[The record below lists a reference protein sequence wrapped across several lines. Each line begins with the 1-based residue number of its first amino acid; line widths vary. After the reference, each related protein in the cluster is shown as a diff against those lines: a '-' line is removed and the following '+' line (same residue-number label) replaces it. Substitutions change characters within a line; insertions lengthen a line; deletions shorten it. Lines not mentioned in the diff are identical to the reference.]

1 MIVIIF
7 ITPNFA
13 EGYYESSWNLIDSDS
28 QNNYNAAII
37 DENGDA
43 WVFGDDGEIIF
54 GEKMGE
60 WIQFDSPTN
69 EDLKAAYANQELIV
83 AAGNNGSVI
92 YKQYSSENWIEIK
105 MDNLIDAH
113 SVSINSNNEIFIV
126 SDNGEIWCFKQQN
139 WIKIESLVSEDLNDI
154 VFEGERGLI
163 SGSSGLI
170 LGSENNGETWEIRET
185 PEEVSNSN
193 IISIGFYGMNRG
205 YAITSDGQILK
216 STQEALTTTVGYYWY
231 LKEIE
236 SENMSTTLGINLTSI
251 EVLSTT
257 KILLS
262 GENGYIAL
270 SKDGGNI
277 VGPQLLPIEGD
288 FTINDIAMK
297 TAFLGIIVGDNGTI
311 LYTENGGQD
320 NALGFEI
327 MDLSDF
333 SEFVDFTKDNL
344 LEGLKATV
352 KIVIIG
358 ILLGFFLGIVLAMC
372 KTAPTTL
379 KQMIEG
385 DLERTLIL
393 FWLIIPVII
402 IGSRI
407 HGMGMG
413 VVLFLGI
420 GILISILNYYVNKNK
435 IDNEGFLGISISNNH
450 RTMMIR
456 LLGLTLLLGV
466 PFAEEWGIKGGIVCV
481 YSALSDFHAFHLG
494 SNTFKLSAQVAYIF
508 APIGNPDAFFRMI
521 FGIGL
526 TYLGVLF
533 LTSNGSFEKKKIPYG
548 RPILVLLLWLVI
560 LTEILVDFDI
570 TGKNS
575 STFLGIFGWRVFLI
589 FIGLLITKRILPEG
603 LSSITKGTDNKIIIE
618 PWKIRPLQTI
628 ATLYTDFF
636 RNTPL
641 LVQFMFIHFGLQL
654 GKHIQNIGVDITS
667 DLFTISS
674 YLGPLDNLISPMIDY
689 VKESLFGPGKRSFL
703 SAIFALGLNSAAYQ
717 CETIRGAIA
726 AIPSGQM
733 EAGRSI
739 GLTYMGTMR
748 LIILPQAIRICIPPL
763 GNEMVNLV
771 LNSSL
776 ASVIAYT
783 ELTRQGKLIVAITF
797 QIFWT
802 WGMVMIAYFVVTWS
816 LALLLRRLEE
826 KTRIPGLGISGG
838 N

>member
-352 KIVIIG
+352 KIVIFG

-420 GILISILNYYVNKNK
+420 DILI
-435 IDNEGFLGISISNNH
+435 
-450 RTMMIR
+450 
-456 LLGLTLLLGV
+456 
-466 PFAEEWGIKGGIVCV
+466 
-481 YSALSDFHAFHLG
+481 
-494 SNTFKLSAQVAYIF
+494 
-508 APIGNPDAFFRMI
+508 
-521 FGIGL
+521 
-526 TYLGVLF
+526 
-533 LTSNGSFEKKKIPYG
+533 
-548 RPILVLLLWLVI
+548 
-560 LTEILVDFDI
+560 
-570 TGKNS
+570 
-575 STFLGIFGWRVFLI
+575 
-589 FIGLLITKRILPEG
+589 
-603 LSSITKGTDNKIIIE
+603 
-618 PWKIRPLQTI
+618 
-628 ATLYTDFF
+628 
-636 RNTPL
+636 
-641 LVQFMFIHFGLQL
+641 
-654 GKHIQNIGVDITS
+654 
-667 DLFTISS
+667 
-674 YLGPLDNLISPMIDY
+674 
-689 VKESLFGPGKRSFL
+689 
-703 SAIFALGLNSAAYQ
+703 
-717 CETIRGAIA
+717 
-726 AIPSGQM
+726 
-733 EAGRSI
+733 
-739 GLTYMGTMR
+739 
-748 LIILPQAIRICIPPL
+748 
-763 GNEMVNLV
+763 
-771 LNSSL
+771 
-776 ASVIAYT
+776 
-783 ELTRQGKLIVAITF
+783 
-797 QIFWT
+797 
-802 WGMVMIAYFVVTWS
+802 
-816 LALLLRRLEE
+816 
-826 KTRIPGLGISGG
+826 
-838 N
+838 

>member
-277 VGPQLLPIEGD
+277 VDPQLLPIEG
-288 FTINDIAMK
+288 
-297 TAFLGIIVGDNGTI
+297 
-311 LYTENGGQD
+311 
-320 NALGFEI
+320 
-327 MDLSDF
+327 LS
-333 SEFVDFTKDNL
+333 
-344 LEGLKATV
+344 
-352 KIVIIG
+352 
-358 ILLGFFLGIVLAMC
+358 
-372 KTAPTTL
+372 
-379 KQMIEG
+379 
-385 DLERTLIL
+385 LI
-393 FWLIIPVII
+393 
-402 IGSRI
+402 
-407 HGMGMG
+407 
-413 VVLFLGI
+413 
-420 GILISILNYYVNKNK
+420 
-435 IDNEGFLGISISNNH
+435 
-450 RTMMIR
+450 
-456 LLGLTLLLGV
+456 
-466 PFAEEWGIKGGIVCV
+466 
-481 YSALSDFHAFHLG
+481 
-494 SNTFKLSAQVAYIF
+494 
-508 APIGNPDAFFRMI
+508 
-521 FGIGL
+521 
-526 TYLGVLF
+526 
-533 LTSNGSFEKKKIPYG
+533 
-548 RPILVLLLWLVI
+548 
-560 LTEILVDFDI
+560 
-570 TGKNS
+570 
-575 STFLGIFGWRVFLI
+575 
-589 FIGLLITKRILPEG
+589 
-603 LSSITKGTDNKIIIE
+603 
-618 PWKIRPLQTI
+618 
-628 ATLYTDFF
+628 
-636 RNTPL
+636 
-641 LVQFMFIHFGLQL
+641 
-654 GKHIQNIGVDITS
+654 HI
-667 DLFTISS
+667 
-674 YLGPLDNLISPMIDY
+674 
-689 VKESLFGPGKRSFL
+689 
-703 SAIFALGLNSAAYQ
+703 
-717 CETIRGAIA
+717 
-726 AIPSGQM
+726 
-733 EAGRSI
+733 
-739 GLTYMGTMR
+739 
-748 LIILPQAIRICIPPL
+748 
-763 GNEMVNLV
+763 
-771 LNSSL
+771 
-776 ASVIAYT
+776 
-783 ELTRQGKLIVAITF
+783 
-797 QIFWT
+797 
-802 WGMVMIAYFVVTWS
+802 
-816 LALLLRRLEE
+816 
-826 KTRIPGLGISGG
+826 
-838 N
+838 